1 MDISAKDI
9 PASAFAAKSTS
20 RSSMD
25 NSSVGLPELMMDSNI
40 WYKIHVLLYDL
51 RHFDE
56 SNVSRSRLET
66 VIDPSYLGEPYF
78 NSDEAEKIKGA
89 HLEGGRTM
97 AALIEETLDER
108 LNHRI
113 KKRAESGDYRVCAAH
128 DVAPILEKALGIKPK
143 ELKRDNAFL
152 DKISANGLHLMP
164 GEQWMGLGEE
174 QKTIHNKGGKE
185 KAKR

>member
-1 MDISAKDI
+1 MDK
-9 PASAFAAKSTS
+9 
-20 RSSMD
+20 
-25 NSSVGLPELMMDSNI
+25 SSVGLPELMMDSNI

-78 NSDEAEKIKGA
+78 NSDEVEKIKGA

-97 AALIEETLDER
+97 AALIEETLNER
-108 LNHRI
+108 LNRRI
-113 KKRAESGDYRVCAAH
+113 KKRAESGDYRVCAAN

-143 ELKRDNAFL
+143 DLKRNKTFMDTMT
-152 DKISANGLHLMP
+152 ANGLHLMP
-164 GEQWMGLGEE
+164 GEQWTGLGRQQESS
-174 QKTIHNKGGKE
+174 HNKSGK
-185 KAKR
+185 KKGKK